1 MNVLDVFL
9 VLPLV
14 YGAVHGWHR
23 GLIRELMSL
32 VAVAV
37 AFWVANQFNAPVRH
51 WLVESLGDAVYT
63 HSSVAYGL
71 CFVGCVVVLNVLA
84 RLLSKLAKKVD
95 VGQSNAALGGVFGLS
110 KWALLMSFLAVG
122 FGLFQRKLEWPDRHF
137 LDDSALFNPM
147 ETLGNFL
154 IQRAPE
160 EAEQQVQEALPDWAS
175 TASMPGN
182 PRPSRYSSIAPP
194 PVLT

>member
-37 AFWVANQFNAPVRH
+37 AFWVANRFNADVRL
-51 WLVESLGDAVYT
+51 WLVESLGDAIYT

-84 RLLSKLAKKVD
+84 RLLSKLAKNVD
-95 VGQSNAALGGVFGLS
+95 LGSSNAILGGLFGLS
-110 KWALLMSFLAVG
+110 KWALLMAFLVVG
-122 FGLFQRKLEWPDRHF
+122 LGLFQRKLDWPNRHF
-137 LDDSALFNPM
+137 FEESALFYPM
-147 ETLGNFL
+147 EALGNFL
-154 IQRAPE
+154 IERTPD
-160 EAEQQVQEALPDWAS
+160 EAQERLQEAVPEWAS